1 MSSDAT
7 VREIMDREFLGVS
20 ESDDLVETVEM
31 LLREDKETA
40 VVLRGSEHVG
50 VLTERDV
57 LACIVEGPDPDEAT
71 VADVMTESVPTVAPE
86 ETMAAAANELFARP
100 EGRLVVTNGN
110 EPLGVITEQDI
121 LAGQSYLSEPT
132 EMATVTA
139 TAEPAGS
146 TARTEQEVGNGEGF
160 EDQGICEA
168 CGTLT
173 RNLTVFNGQ
182 LLCAECRDM

>member
-1 MSSDAT
+1 MNPDAT

-20 ESDDLVETVEM
+20 ESDDLVETVDL
-31 LLREDKETA
+31 LLREDKESA

-57 LACIVEGPDPDEAT
+57 LAVLVNGPDPQEAT
-71 VADVMTESVPTVAPE
+71 VADAMNETVPTVSPT
-86 ETMAAAANELFARP
+86 ETVSTAADVLSTRP
-100 EGRLVVTNGN
+100 TRRLVVTNGN

-121 LAGQSYLSEPT
+121 IAGQNYPAEPA
-132 EMATVTA
+132 EMATAA
-139 TAEPAGS
+139 TTTDASEASGRAVAEDSG
-146 TARTEQEVGNGEGF
+146 GF
-160 EDQGICEA
+160 EEQGICEA

-173 RNLTVFNGQ
+173 RDLTAFNGQ